1 MNYGTVT
8 LNLDKL
14 IKERGISKTQL
25 SYRAEISFGQIN
37 KFCRGET
44 TRIDLYTIAKICT
57 VLECDVSDL
66 IKFHNPEQ

>member
-1 MNYGTVT
+1 MNYGTIT

-14 IKERGISKTQL
+14 IQDKGLSKTQL

-37 KFCRGET
+37 KFCRNET

-57 VLECDVSDL
+57 VLDCDISDL
-66 IKFHNPEQ
+66 FTFHKPE